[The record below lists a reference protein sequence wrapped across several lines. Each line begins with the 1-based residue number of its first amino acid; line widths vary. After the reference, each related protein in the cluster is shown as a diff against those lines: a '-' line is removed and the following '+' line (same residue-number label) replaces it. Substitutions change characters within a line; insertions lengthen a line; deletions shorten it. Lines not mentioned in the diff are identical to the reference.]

1 MKKIINYDDVS
12 GENRKEQK
20 PHWSQI
26 FDHPYRIFIIGGSV
40 CGKANVLLNSVNS
53 QPVFYQLSL
62 YDKDPYEVKHQLL
75 IKKVKVFT

>member
-26 FDHPYRIFIIGGSV
+26 FDHPYRILKLV
-40 CGKANVLLNSVNS
+40 ALCVEK
-53 QPVFYQLSL
+53 
-62 YDKDPYEVKHQLL
+62 
-75 IKKVKVFT
+75 